1 MAARNQPSALLK
13 DHIEGGLDTLWKFQL
28 RKENA
33 ALLEKL
39 EENARAIELCRSE
52 NMRHFQDFNERIAS
66 IEATI
71 ANIEK
76 TEDKVSKAWDSP
88 SCRSEPSIPSDLCYP
103 SYPISPSASSAT
115 EPRIFA
121 AFLASFTAYRFSLLL
136 YCYLRRNSESW
147 PESWRYFICS
157 KLRSTPCWI
166 AYPCLRPIR

>member
-1 MAARNQPSALLK
+1 MAARNQPSAPLK

-39 EENARAIELCRSE
+39 EENARAIEVCRSE

-76 TEDKVSKAWDSP
+76 TEDKVSKAWDSQNQEIDTLKN
-88 SCRSEPSIPSDLCYP
+88 RLE
-103 SYPISPSASSAT
+103 
-115 EPRIFA
+115 
-121 AFLASFTAYRFSLLL
+121 
-136 YCYLRRNSESW
+136 
-147 PESWRYFICS
+147 YFIRIGIQNG
-157 KLRSTPCWI
+157 K
-166 AYPCLRPIR
+166 